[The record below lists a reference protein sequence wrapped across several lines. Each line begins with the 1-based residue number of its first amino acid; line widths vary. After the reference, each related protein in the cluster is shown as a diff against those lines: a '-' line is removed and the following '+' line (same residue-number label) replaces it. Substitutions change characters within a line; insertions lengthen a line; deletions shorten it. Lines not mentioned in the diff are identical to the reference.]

1 MTNVIEEKLNKLS
14 LGYITKK
21 SCLFEKY
28 MTIQIYGSDVIM
40 LMCDRIKLIRNNKK
54 SNATIIFHFDFFI
67 KFNISMNGMAFENQ
81 NLHFPY

>member
-28 MTIQIYGSDVIM
+28 MTIQIYGSDV
-40 LMCDRIKLIRNNKK
+40 K
-54 SNATIIFHFDFFI
+54 SSFSLLTVCWMFLF
-67 KFNISMNGMAFENQ
+67 SMVHET
-81 NLHFPY
+81 